1 MNSPSHK
8 SPGHSARGPIAWMI
22 HNRVTPNLLMLFLLV
37 GGLFM
42 STRIKQEVFPEF
54 TTDTVTINVPYPG
67 ASPEESEQGIV
78 LAVEE
83 NVRAIDGVKEVTS
96 TASEGRGTVRVEIRA
111 GADAQK
117 VYQDIKQAVDR
128 IVTFPE
134 DAEQPEVSLDI
145 RRREVLDLLIYGNA
159 SEWSLR
165 NLAEEVRDRLLQD
178 KRITQVDLDDARNY
192 EVHIE
197 IPQETLRAYGLTLS
211 QVAARVGATSVEVPG
226 GGLKTAGGE
235 ILVRFKERR
244 EWAEEFARIPIIT
257 TADGTVLRLGDI
269 ATVTD
274 GFEDVDRETF
284 YNGHRAVTLEVYR
297 VGIETPVGISTAVH
311 EAMKDIGRDLPDGI
325 QYAINNDQSE
335 IYKQRLSL
343 LLKNAFVGLVL
354 VLLLLGLFLE
364 FKLAFWVTMGIPTSF
379 LGALLFLPA
388 MDVTIN
394 MISMFAFIIALGI
407 VVDDAIVA
415 GENIYE
421 CRQRGMSNI
430 DAAIEGVK
438 GVATPVAFSILTN
451 IVAFIPLYFIPG
463 FFGKIWQVIPLVVIA
478 TFIISW
484 VESVLILPSH
494 LAHTRSRPTSGI
506 TARLHHVQQR
516 FSAWFL
522 RMVDKYYGPFVRTCV
537 RRRGLTLA
545 VAVAVL
551 VIVGGYVKS
560 GRMGFIL
567 MPRVESD
574 SASVTATLPYGSPV
588 ARTAAVRDRLV
599 AAAEDL
605 ASEHGGKKLVRGVR
619 AILRDNTVDVVVYLT
634 PPKERPLPT
643 AQFARLWRERV
654 GQMAGVQSV
663 QFSAERGGPGGGAA
677 LTVELSH
684 RDIGVLD
691 QASAAL
697 AARLEEFPNV
707 KDVDDGYNPGKQQF
721 DFKLKPAGRSLGLT
735 SQEVARQI
743 RSSFYGAQAVRQ
755 QRGRNEVKVMV
766 RLPEAQRRQEF
777 NLENLLIRTPAGTDV
792 PLLEVA
798 EIDRGRAYTSITRR
812 NGRRTVTVTADVDPI
827 GETTQVQATL
837 DAEVLPALERDFPGL
852 SYGYEGRQADMAES
866 MKSLYAGLVL
876 ALLAIYF
883 LLAVPFRSYMQPFI
897 VMLSIPFGV
906 VGAVI
911 GHAIMGYTLSVMSMM
926 GMIALSGVVVN
937 DSLVLINYANELRD
951 RGLTLIEAVCQ
962 AGLRRFRPILLTTLT
977 TFGGLAPMIFETSRQ
992 ARFMIPMALSL
1003 GYGILF
1009 ATFISLLIVPCLYV
1023 VVDDIKGWFGQADR
1037 RVEAVPVGAQP
1048 VPDAVAQ

>member
-1 MNSPSHK
+1 MVQ
-8 SPGHSARGPIAWMI
+8 
-22 HNRVTPNLLMLFLLV
+22 NRVTPNLLMLLLLV
-37 GGLFM
+37 GGFLM
-42 STRIKQEVFPEF
+42 SLRIKQEVFPEF
-54 TTDTVTINVPYPG
+54 TTDMVRINVPYPG
-67 ASPEESEQGIV
+67 ASPEETEQGIV
-78 LAVEE
+78 LAIEE
-83 NVRAIDGVKEVTS
+83 NVRAIDGVKEVTA
-96 TASEGRGTVRVEIRA
+96 TAAEGRGTVMVEVQE

-117 VYQDIKQAVDR
+117 VYQDVKQAVDR

-134 DAEQPEVSLDI
+134 DAERPEVALEI
-145 RRREVLDLLIYGNA
+145 RRREVLDLLIYGDV

-178 KRITQVDLDDARNY
+178 RRITQVDLDSARSY

-197 IPQETLRAYGLTLS
+197 VPQETLRAYGLTLN
-211 QVAARVGATSVEVPG
+211 QIAARVQATSVEVPG
-226 GGLKTAGGE
+226 GGLKTQGGE

-244 EWAEEFARIPIIT
+244 EWADEFSRIPIIT
-257 TADGTVLRLGDI
+257 TEDGTVLRLGDI

-274 GFEDVDRETF
+274 GFEDVDRETT
-284 YNGHRAVTLEVYR
+284 YNGKRAITLEVYR
-297 VGIETPVGISTAVH
+297 VGKETPIGISKAVH
-311 EAMKDIGRDLPDGI
+311 EAMEDIGRDLPTGI
-325 QYAINNDQSE
+325 QYGINNDQSD
-335 IYKQRLSL
+335 IYKQRLQL
-343 LLKNAFVGLVL
+343 LLKNAFYGLVL

-421 CRQRGMSNI
+421 CRQRGMNNI
-430 DAAIEGVK
+430 DAAIVGVK
-438 GVATPVAFSILTN
+438 HVSTPIAFSILTN

-463 FFGKIWQVIPLVVIA
+463 FFGKIWKVIPLVVIT
-478 TFIISW
+478 TFVISW
-484 VESVLILPSH
+484 VESVFVLPSH
-494 LAHTRSRPTSGI
+494 LAHTRSRPTSGF
-506 TARLHHVQQR
+506 TAWLHHRQQI

-522 RMVDKYYGPFVRTCV
+522 RLVDKYYGPFVQAAV

-545 VAVAVL
+545 VAVAVFI
-551 VIVGGYVKS
+551 IVAGYVAS

-588 ARTAAVRDRLV
+588 ARTMAVRDRLV
-599 AAAEDL
+599 AAAEAL
-605 ASEHGGKKLVRGVR
+605 AGEHGGDKLVVGTR
-619 AILRDNTVDVVVYLT
+619 AILRDNAVDVVVYLT
-634 PPKERPLPT
+634 PPQERPLQT
-643 AQFARLWRERV
+643 SQFARLWRERV
-654 GQMAGVQSV
+654 GQIPGVQSL

-684 RDIGVLD
+684 RDISVLD

-707 KDVDDGYNPGKQQF
+707 KDVDDGYNPGKPQF
-721 DFKLKPAGRSLGLT
+721 DFQLKPAGRSLGLT

-743 RSSFYGAQAVRQ
+743 RSSFYGAEAVRQ

-792 PLLEVA
+792 PLMEVA
-798 EIDRGRAYTSITRR
+798 EVSRGRAYTSITRR
-812 NGRRTVTVTADVDPI
+812 DGRRTVTVTADVDPI
-827 GETTQVQATL
+827 SETTQVQETL
-837 DAEVLPALERDFPGL
+837 DAEVLPALARDFPGL

-866 MKSLYAGLVL
+866 MKSLYGGLVL

-883 LLAVPFRSYMQPFI
+883 LLAVPFRSYTQPFI
-897 VMLSIPFGV
+897 VMLSIPFGI
-906 VGAVI
+906 VGAVL
-911 GHAIMGYTLSVMSMM
+911 GHALMGYTLSVMSMM

-937 DSLVLINYANELRD
+937 DSLVLIDYANELRRQGMSMID
-951 RGLTLIEAVCQ
+951 AVCN
-962 AGLRRFRPILLTTLT
+962 AGIRRFRPILLTTLT

-1023 VVDDIKGWFGQADR
+1023 VVGDVKGWLGR
-1037 RVEAVPVGAQP
+1037 REPEPAMAGAALGAGS
-1048 VPDAVAQ
+1048 DSRSC

>member
-1 MNSPSHK
+1 MSGSFKHGA
-8 SPGHSARGPIAWMI
+8 GHAPRGPIAWMV
-22 HNRVTPNLLMLFLLV
+22 HNRVTPNLLMFLLLI
-37 GGLFM
+37 GGFLM
-42 STRIKQEVFPEF
+42 SLRIKQEVFPEF
-54 TTDTVTINVPYPG
+54 ATDMVRINVPYPG
-67 ASPEESEQGIV
+67 ASPEETEQGIV
-78 LAVEE
+78 LAIEE
-83 NVRAIDGVKEVTS
+83 NVRAIDGVKEVTA
-96 TASEGRGTVRVEIRA
+96 TAGEGRGTVMVEVQA
-111 GADAQK
+111 DADAQK
-117 VYQDIKQAVDR
+117 VYQDVKQAVDR

-134 DAEQPEVSLDI
+134 DAEQPEVALEI
-145 RRREVLDLLIYGNA
+145 RRREVLDLLIYGDI

-178 KRITQVDLDDARNY
+178 RRITQVDLDNARAY

-197 IPQETLRAYGLTLS
+197 VPQETLRAYGLTLN
-211 QVAARVGATSVEVPG
+211 QIAQRVGATSVEVPG
-226 GGLKTAGGE
+226 GGLKTQGGE

-244 EWAEEFARIPIIT
+244 DWAQEFASIPIIT
-257 TADGTVLRLGDI
+257 TADGTVLRLSDI
-269 ATVTD
+269 ATVKD
-274 GFEDVDRETF
+274 GFEDVDREVT
-284 YNGHRAVTLEVYR
+284 YNGKRAVTLEVYR
-297 VGIETPVGISTAVH
+297 VGGETPIGISRSVH
-311 EAMKDIGRDLPDGI
+311 EAMEDIGRDLPTGI
-325 QYAINNDQSE
+325 QYAINNDRSD
-335 IYKQRLSL
+335 IYQQRLQL
-343 LLKNAFVGLVL
+343 LLKNAFFGLTL

-438 GVATPVAFSILTN
+438 HVATPITFSILTN

-463 FFGKIWQVIPLVVIA
+463 FFGKIWKVIPLVVIT

-484 VESVLILPSH
+484 VESVFVLPSH
-494 LAHTRSRPTSGI
+494 LAHTRSRPTSRF
-506 TARLHHVQQR
+506 TSWMHHRQQVL
-516 FSAWFL
+516 SAWFL
-522 RMVDKYYGPFVRTCV
+522 RAVDKYYGPFVRAAV

-551 VIVGGYVKS
+551 IVVGGFVAS

-574 SASVTATLPYGSPV
+574 SASVTATLPYGSPM
-588 ARTAAVRDRLV
+588 ARTMAVRDRLV
-599 AAAEDL
+599 AAAESL
-605 ASEHGGKKLVRGVR
+605 ASEYGGKKLVVGTR
-619 AILRDNTVDVVVYLT
+619 AILRDNSVDVVVYLT
-634 PPKERPLPT
+634 PPEERPLQT
-643 AQFARLWRERV
+643 SQFARLWRERV
-654 GQMAGVQSV
+654 GQIAGVQSL

-684 RDIGVLD
+684 RDINVLD

-697 AARLEEFPNV
+697 AARLEDFPNV
-707 KDVDDGYNPGKQQF
+707 KDVDDGYNPGKPQL
-721 DFKLKPAGRSLGLT
+721 DFQLKPAGRSLGLS

-743 RSSFYGAQAVRQ
+743 RSSFYGAEAVRQ

-766 RLPEAQRRQEF
+766 RLPEEQRRKEF

-792 PLLEVA
+792 PLMEVA
-798 EIDRGRAYTSITRR
+798 EVTRGRAYTSITRR
-812 NGRRTVTVTADVDPI
+812 DGRRTVTATADVEPI
-827 GETTQVQATL
+827 GETTQVKATL
-837 DAEVLPALERDFPGL
+837 DSEVLPKLARDFPGL

-866 MKSLYAGLVL
+866 MKSLYGGLVL

-883 LLAVPFRSYMQPFI
+883 LLAVPFRSYTQPFI
-897 VMLSIPFGV
+897 VMLSIPFGI
-906 VGAVI
+906 VGAVL

-937 DSLVLINYANELRD
+937 DSLVLINYANELRG
-951 RGLTLIEAVCQ
+951 RGMSPIDAVCS
-962 AGLRRFRPILLTTLT
+962 AGIRRFRPVLLTTLT

-1023 VVDDIKGWFGQADR
+1023 VVGDVKGWLGASQ
-1037 RVEAVPVGAQP
+1037 RVGNPDSHAATALPDPAAQ
-1048 VPDAVAQ
+1048 